1 MPSLAIRWISSPLL
15 WVGVVTCVAQA
26 QTRPVGRVVTP
37 EIRID
42 SGVLR
47 GLIVG
52 DKKDICVYKGI
63 PFAAPPVGDLRWKAP
78 RPPEAWQGVRDCFE
92 FGAACPQPSIG
103 PLVLMPEMATNAPV
117 SEDCLY
123 LNIWAPAGRAEQKL
137 PVLYWIHGGGF
148 VIGAA
153 SQPMYDGE
161 ELARLG
167 CVVVS
172 VNYRLG
178 LFGFLAHPALSAES
192 ADHISGN
199 YGLLDQIE
207 GLRWVRRNIAAFG
220 GDPDRVTIFGE
231 SAGGISVDCLMVM
244 PAAKGLFHGAIA
256 QSATALTLP
265 RLRERV
271 DGEESSE
278 QAGRKAMVAC
288 GLDASAD
295 VAKMRRLDSATLV
308 RAVPVALA
316 IGSPIKLQRPSIRC
330 GPVFDGVSIPDQPPA
345 IFAAGRE
352 HPVPMIV
359 GNTRSEMSLFLLGSK
374 MPTDEADY
382 LKQLQAN
389 FPDLAAALSA
399 AYPVHDASQIRPAV
413 IAMMT
418 DLSFAR
424 DTRAVVRAHSAA
436 GHPAF
441 RYQFSRGSHRA
452 ILELLGAHHG
462 CELLYLFQRPLG
474 GQGDDL
480 RMSRLMGRYWVN
492 FAATGNPNG
501 TGLPD
506 WPVCDLRTETM
517 IDFAKEV
524 EVLHGYRNGQLDL
537 MEKVAGHASN

>member
-1 MPSLAIRWISSPLL
+1 
-15 WVGVVTCVAQA
+15 
-26 QTRPVGRVVTP
+26 
-37 EIRID
+37 
-42 SGVLR
+42 
-47 GLIVG
+47 
-52 DKKDICVYKGI
+52 
-63 PFAAPPVGDLRWKAP
+63 
-78 RPPEAWQGVRDCFE
+78 
-92 FGAACPQPSIG
+92 
-103 PLVLMPEMATNAPV
+103 
-117 SEDCLY
+117 
-123 LNIWAPAGRAEQKL
+123 
-137 PVLYWIHGGGF
+137 
-148 VIGAA
+148 
-153 SQPMYDGE
+153 
-161 ELARLG
+161 
-167 CVVVS
+167 
-172 VNYRLG
+172 
-178 LFGFLAHPALSAES
+178 
-192 ADHISGN
+192 
-199 YGLLDQIE
+199 
-207 GLRWVRRNIAAFG
+207 
-220 GDPDRVTIFGE
+220 
-231 SAGGISVDCLMVM
+231 
-244 PAAKGLFHGAIA
+244 
-256 QSATALTLP
+256 
-265 RLRERV
+265 
-271 DGEESSE
+271 
-278 QAGRKAMVAC
+278 
-288 GLDASAD
+288 
-295 VAKMRRLDSATLV
+295 
-308 RAVPVALA
+308 
-316 IGSPIKLQRPSIRC
+316 
-330 GPVFDGVSIPDQPPA
+330 VSIPDQPPA

-352 HPVPMIV
+352 HPVPLII
-359 GNTRSEMSLFLLGSK
+359 GNTRNEMSLFLLGSK
-374 MPTDEADY
+374 MPADEADY

-441 RYQFSRGSHRA
+441 RYQFSRGSHRP